1 MFPRHA
7 RHLDRGLLAGD
18 ADEAFVEE
26 VEIVHLREG
35 LRGVFVRGGGEVGFG
50 VRGRDDGE
58 VWGGV
63 GDDN

>member
-1 MFPRHA
+1 M
-7 RHLDRGLLAGD
+7 
-18 ADEAFVEE
+18 
-26 VEIVHLREG
+26 HLREG